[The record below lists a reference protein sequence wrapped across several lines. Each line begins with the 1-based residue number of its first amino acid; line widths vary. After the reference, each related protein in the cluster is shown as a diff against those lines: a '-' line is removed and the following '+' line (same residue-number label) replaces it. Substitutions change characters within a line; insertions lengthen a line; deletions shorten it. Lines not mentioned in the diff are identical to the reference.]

1 MNAIEALR
9 DHLNIELLRLMEPI
23 QESAT
28 VSQTEQIVS
37 PTPSIV
43 NGYYDLNDAI
53 NLEWIATSQS
63 CWSTHSKSDEACK
76 ACSLASACKEAKSQA
91 KEDKAESKE
100 LASEIRSLFDA
111 KAKRAVL
118 KLANDLLIVP
128 QEVELLADIQCR
140 ITSAVLKTGETHLFY
155 PEYGIVHILAKHI
168 N

>member
-9 DHLNIELLRLMEPI
+9 DHLNIELLKLMEPI
-23 QESAT
+23 QEIPT
-28 VSQTEQIVS
+28 VSQAEQIVA
-37 PTPSIV
+37 PKPSIV
-43 NGYYDLNDAI
+43 NGYYDLNDSV

-63 CWSTHSKSDEACK
+63 CWSTYSKSDEACK
-76 ACSLASACKEAKSQA
+76 ACSLSSACKVAKSQA

-100 LASEIRSLFDA
+100 LASEIKSLFDA

-118 KLANDLLIVP
+118 KLANNLLIVP
-128 QEVELLADIQCR
+128 QEVVLKADIQCR